1 MNREKQL
8 LASFIADFKKGKK
21 TGDPIEYAKTCKALV
36 DLYGSPENVA
46 EKLGV
51 GKETVRVLSKIVELP
66 SEVQNLIS
74 QRKIPI
80 TVAFDL
86 VPLDPDKQTKAAQA
100 VSGLPYKDARK
111 VIRRIS
117 ENPDKSVISIRAE
130 VLNELEKKEVNI
142 AMIALPKELYS
153 VLQEE
158 SKDIPLLISRIVEDW
173 LAKDSIPDY
182 SYTPQKQNLVS
193 LTIKFPRRT
202 FMALRRKTRNPANM
216 VERIIISWL
225 KQKGKI
231 K

>member
-1 MNREKQL
+1 M
-8 LASFIADFKKGKK
+8 
-21 TGDPIEYAKTCKALV
+21 
-36 DLYGSPENVA
+36 
-46 EKLGV
+46 
-51 GKETVRVLSKIVELP
+51 
-66 SEVQNLIS
+66 
-74 QRKIPI
+74 
-80 TVAFDL
+80 
-86 VPLDPDKQTKAAQA
+86 
-100 VSGLPYKDARK
+100 
-111 VIRRIS
+111 
-117 ENPDKSVISIRAE
+117 
-130 VLNELEKKEVNI
+130 LNALEKKEVNI